1 MELKEFISNTLIQ
14 IVDGVKEAKEK
25 CEVGNNINPKISRI
39 GGDISKRSTRT
50 DDFKVVQHVSFD
62 VALTVEET
70 EGSKEG
76 VGVFIAAIGLGKE
89 NAESTQS
96 SSVSRIKFEVPITL
110 P

>member
-25 CEVGNNINPKISRI
+25 CEDGKNINPKISKI
-39 GGDISKRSTRT
+39 GLDLNKRSTKT
-50 DDFKVVQHVSFD
+50 DDFKIVQHVSFD

-70 EGSKEG
+70 EGNKEG
-76 VGVFIAAIGLGKE
+76 VGVFVAAVGLGKQNTE
-89 NAESTQS
+89 TTQS